1 MLSSLALLLAIGG
14 AGYVLGHRLRL
25 VPGPLL
31 ALILGALVGCGSPL
45 GTNLLWSTGQALP
58 PEPLNSFRTMGAIL
72 LLWGAGVELEVGM
85 LRQGRRLLGAA
96 AVGLGGALCS
106 AGLAWALLE
115 LGILGAFPL
124 SERLGIAL
132 LAAASAIPV
141 LIAIVQSLGQLHH
154 PRTRTALA
162 AALFVD
168 LAIVA
173 LIPVVSAEH
182 PEDLPLAHLVK
193 TLGYL
198 ALMIGLAEGPWRN
211 GLRSAGRVIWGS
223 SPRQAVIIAL
233 GFGLTLGWVGLA
245 QQLGLDL
252 VPAAL
257 GWGIGSKPLFF
268 PQAEEGPNP
277 FFDALFP
284 FETSYFALAGAMLD
298 LRLVTWGGVLFGLVA
313 IAGKLAGGSVRG
325 AEGLRLGVLLV
336 PRGAVDLVLAVTLLA
351 NGLLST
357 SGYALAVTMIAIT
370 TVGGALLAR
379 LAFEAPPAEPER
391 VSERPRLGPGYPSL
405 ARADVT
411 CLTAPGCAPSRRRPH
426 QGPTVDQGADPRWVG
441 PRAGSPASGWR

>member
-1 MLSSLALLLAIGG
+1 MLSSLALLLSIGG
-14 AGYVLGHRLRL
+14 AGYVLGYRLRL
-25 VPGPLL
+25 VPGPLI
-31 ALILGALVGCGSPL
+31 ALVLGALVGYGSPL
-45 GTNLLWSTGQALP
+45 GMNLLWSTGQALP

-96 AVGLGGALCS
+96 VVGLGGAFCS
-106 AGLAWALLE
+106 AGLTWMLLE
-115 LGILGAFPL
+115 LGILGTFPL
-124 SERLGIAL
+124 SERRGIAL

-141 LIAIVQSLGQLHH
+141 LIAIVQSLGQLRH

-182 PEDLPLAHLVK
+182 PEELPVAHLAK
-193 TLGYL
+193 TVGYL
-198 ALMIGLAEGPWRN
+198 ALMIGVAEGPWRDA
-211 GLRSAGRVIWGS
+211 LRSAGRAIWGS
-223 SPRQAVIIAL
+223 SPRKAVIIAL
-233 GFGLTLGWVGLA
+233 GFGVTLGWVGLV

-257 GWGIGSKPLFF
+257 GWGIASKPLFF
-268 PQAEEGPNP
+268 PQDEEGPNP

-298 LRLVTWGGVLFGLVA
+298 LRLVTWGGVLLGLVA

-351 NGLLST
+351 NGVLST

-379 LAFEAPPAEPER
+379 LAFEGPGAEPAREPVR
-391 VSERPRLGPGYPSL
+391 FRRGLGRHGLSGAGVTFVT
-405 ARADVT
+405 AR
-411 CLTAPGCAPSRRRPH
+411 GWAPSRRR
-426 QGPTVDQGADPRWVG
+426 QGQESTVV
-441 PRAGSPASGWR
+441 